1 MTERSRSTLYRGLV
15 DLLDD
20 EEAVGEMMSY
30 FPARDAEEPA
40 TKEFVRA
47 EIADVR
53 AEIHA
58 SANKLILWSAA
69 ANTTLVAIV
78 LAITRLA

>member
-47 EIADVR
+47 EIQ
-53 AEIHA
+53 A
-58 SANKLILWSAA
+58 SANRMIVWSAA
-69 ANTTLVAIV
+69 TNSTLVALV
-78 LAITRLA
+78 LAITQLA